1 MRANRIQ
8 GGAERGPNSAA
19 GNASARVTRLG
30 CTVGPGPQQ
39 YELHLGRACGTR
51 HDGAVRALFLFLLVL
66 LVIGGGLRLAGL
78 QLPILDYPIGGP
90 MAQPRIVIQQPNL
103 NVP

>member
-1 MRANRIQ
+1 V
-8 GGAERGPNSAA
+8 RGPNRAA
-19 GNASARVTRLG
+19 RNASAKVTRLG
-30 CTVGPGPQQ
+30 CT
-39 YELHLGRACGTR
+39 ERRCDRAVLASTR
-51 HDGAVRALFLFLLVL
+51 HDGAVRALFLFLLLL
-66 LVIGGGLRLAGL
+66 LVIGGGMRLAGL